1 METIVTGEGDQP
13 SPSDGHGEED
23 LDGRVLPNL
32 FDIQTHVSKHSNC
45 HENLSY
51 YFFTSDQPVI
61 LENQSNF
68 YIFFFY

>member
-32 FDIQTHVSKHSNC
+32 FDIHITNTCK
-45 HENLSY
+45 
-51 YFFTSDQPVI
+51 
-61 LENQSNF
+61 
-68 YIFFFY
+68 